1 MRITPVAGYGE
12 LAHEFVGQTPQRTL
26 LFIHGWGG
34 SSHYWL
40 PAMQDLSDAFSCIA
54 PDLPGFGGSKP
65 FTPPRQNDEGSLS
78 EWMKHYS
85 HRGLAQVMLAFMDAA
100 GVDTFDVIG
109 HSFGSG
115 VAVAMAAM
123 CPARIGRVV
132 VSNFSTFRNERER
145 KMIVMMHNISGQML
159 KLRNMPF
166 ARSDGFAKL
175 LGARF
180 FHHVPEDMGLLRAG
194 LDDFWAM
201 DPHAAELTVKGSL
214 GWETPEDLKRLQQPL
229 LLIHSQQ
236 DQIMPARNAEYTASL
251 APQGRLAW
259 INECG
264 HFPMIEKRAEFVR
277 LVKDFL
283 TRE

>member
-1 MRITPVAGYGE
+1 MPITCVTGYGE
-12 LAHEFVGQTPQRTL
+12 VAYRLVGQTPHRAL

-34 SSHYWL
+34 SSYYWQPVL
-40 PAMQDLSDAFSCIA
+40 NEFAHDFCGFA
-54 PDLPGFGGSKP
+54 PDMPGFGETKP
-65 FTPPRQNDEGSLS
+65 LS
-78 EWMKHYS
+78 IIGGAAEAGVSDWMKRYS
-85 HRGLAQVMLAFMDAA
+85 HRGLARVLLAFMDVV
-100 GVDTFDVIG
+100 GVQHFDVIG

-123 CPARIGRVV
+123 QPHRIGRVV

-145 KMIVMMHNISGQML
+145 KMIVMMHNISGQLL

-166 ARSDGFAKL
+166 ARSDAFAKL

-180 FHHVPEDMGLLRAG
+180 FHRVPDDPAMLRAG

-201 DPHAAELTVKGSL
+201 DPQAAELAVKGSL
-214 GWETPEDLKRLQQPL
+214 GWETPEDLKRMQQPL

-251 APQGRLAW
+251 APHGRLAW
-259 INECG
+259 INDCG
-264 HFPMIEKRAEFVR
+264 HFPMIEKREAFVR
-277 LVKDFL
+277 VVKDFL

>member
-1 MRITPVAGYGE
+1 M
-12 LAHEFVGQTPQRTL
+12 L

-34 SSHYWL
+34 SSQYWL
-40 PAMQDLSDAFSCIA
+40 PAMQDLAADFTSYA
-54 PDLPGFGGSKP
+54 PDMPGFGGSKP
-65 FTPPRQNDEGSLS
+65 LSAKGKSDEAALS
-78 EWMKHYS
+78 ELLKRYS
-85 HRGLAQVMLAFMDAA
+85 HRGLARVMLAFMDAA
-100 GVDTFDVIG
+100 GVGTFDVIG

-123 CPARIGRVV
+123 CPERIGRVV
-132 VSNFSTFRNERER
+132 VSNFSTFRDERER
-145 KMIVMMHNISGQML
+145 KMIVMMHSLSGQLL

-166 ARSDGFAKL
+166 AKSDAFGRF

-180 FHHVPEDMGLLRAG
+180 FHHVPEDKALLRAG

-214 GWETPEDLKRLQQPL
+214 GWETPEDLKRVQQPL

-251 APQGRLAW
+251 APRGQLTW
-259 INECG
+259 INDCG

-277 LVKDFL
+277 TVREFL
-283 TRE
+283 SS